1 VLLLTKMIPAFLD
14 DNDLKRLTGYKRPAD
29 QARWLEEHGIPFI
42 LNRLGRPV
50 VRRDMQTDVSE
61 PELGPVP

>member
-1 VLLLTKMIPAFLD
+1 MIPAFLD

-29 QARWLEEHGIPFI
+29 QARWLEEHGIPF
-42 LNRLGRPV
+42 LRNRLGRLV
-50 VRRDMQTDVSE
+50 VRRDLQTDVSE

>member
-1 VLLLTKMIPAFLD
+1 MIPAFLD